1 MPRYGENDKYTFPY
15 TFNDIQNPQGQNGL
29 ATSAKFFQRSVYK
42 EAVYPDKEGF
52 PLPLDTWYNKNL
64 FGRVDRCQNTIVAD
78 RSNLVTVR
86 KATTSNTYCLN
97 FVEQAFHA
105 FAEHMGDAFLN
116 NCLARNGNK
125 ELWNIKAVRGYSD
138 PSRKW
143 KTFIDSLGD
152 AFASEHID
160 RGDKVIKNISDFV
173 PLFKSY
179 LLYVAETYPINQE
192 SFYLSN
198 NVSSYI
204 SGLTLSISRKSAA
217 DDYPKYVDYIND
229 PNFEYYV
236 RAAKK
241 YGFLVDKNMP
251 WVLTADVFASGLS
264 YYTDLYQIEV
274 DGLLYNIN
282 ESNFFSIYYNKAYTK
297 GFDGLRYIF
306 ERAYG
311 RLILKKP
318 LYAESK
324 VLFRPDCA
332 SDPYQDTSAFRDP
345 STAALVN
352 HLDDK
357 FLIDLYISLR
367 HAESKYSYPSL
378 KSAALRAY
386 DVYAQ
391 RPNKN
396 HTAMRNVLDFVNQ
409 IYRVYVYPVNYGNIN
424 REIDLDKYQITDIID
439 TGVELGA
446 EPLCTAAYQ
455 GGIAFEDNSIFEPPG
470 PVPVVSTDPSTP
482 TVWPPGPSSSEALP
496 DTPSSPPGTNV
507 PDPGKSSK
515 YNPPDQ
521 SQKPAGGKSSKDAP
535 PDQSQK
541 PPGGKSSKSNSSTR
555 ITRNLY

>member
-173 PLFKSY
+173 PLFKS
-179 LLYVAETYPINQE
+179 
-192 SFYLSN
+192 
-198 NVSSYI
+198 
-204 SGLTLSISRKSAA
+204 
-217 DDYPKYVDYIND
+217 YPKYVDYIND

>member
-64 FGRVDRCQNTIVAD
+64 FGRVDRCQNTIVAQRD
-78 RSNLVTVR
+78 NLVTVR
-86 KATTSNTYCLN
+86 KATTSNIYCLN

-116 NCLARNGNK
+116 NCLARNGNN

-143 KTFIDSLGD
+143 KAFIDSLGD

-160 RGDKVIKNISDFV
+160 RGDKVIKNISDFI

-192 SFYLSN
+192 NFYLSN

-217 DDYPKYVDYIND
+217 DDYPKYIDYIND

-251 WVLTADVFASGLS
+251 WVLTADVFTSGLS
-264 YYTDLYQIEV
+264 YYTDLYQVQV
-274 DGLLYNIN
+274 DGVVYNIN
-282 ESNFFSIYYNKAYTK
+282 ENNFFNIYYNKAYTTA
-297 GFDGLRYIF
+297 FDNLRYIF
-306 ERAYG
+306 KRAYD

-324 VLFRPDCA
+324 VFFRPDCA
-332 SDPYQDTSAFRDP
+332 GDPYQDHSGFRER
-345 STAALVN
+345 STAALES

-367 HAESKYSYPSL
+367 HAESKNSYPSI
-378 KSAALRAY
+378 KNAALRAY
-386 DVYAQ
+386 DVYGQ

-396 HTAMRNVLDFVNQ
+396 HTAMRNVLDFINQ
-409 IYRVYVYPVNYGNIN
+409 IYRVYIYPVNYGNIN
-424 REIDLDKYQITDIID
+424 RKIDLDKLRIADIID

-455 GGIAFEDNSIFEPPG
+455 GGAALEDNNIFESTSAAPAPTAAPAPAIPVPIPPRDTPDPETPPVIPPG
-470 PVPVVSTDPSTP
+470 A
-482 TVWPPGPSSSEALP
+482 PPR
-496 DTPSSPPGTNV
+496 V
-507 PDPGKSSK
+507 PDPGR
-515 YNPPDQ
+515 
-521 SQKPAGGKSSKDAP
+521 
-535 PDQSQK
+535 
-541 PPGGKSSKSNSSTR
+541 SSTSNPR
-555 ITRNLY
+555 TQPRNPRSRY